1 MFPLSLPLA
10 PNVGATGGTSHFRY
24 VKGVLDFDCVPFSI
38 VVGNIELE
46 SPLAFDC

>member
-1 MFPLSLPLA
+1 MFPHSLPLA
-10 PNVGATGGTSHFRY
+10 PNMGRQETPPHFRY

-46 SPLAFDC
+46 NPFPLDC